1 MKELL
6 QQLYSGEGR
15 LSLLLL
21 KAKEFAEQYEDESFL
36 EFIDK
41 ELNGYDIGELPKYR
55 LIKSEI
61 IGTIKD
67 AYGEIMKQDVPI
79 NFSVLSQHVGYDLS
93 ITHIPD
99 GIGFIEDGLTE
110 LTSQIV
116 QRPIPSQAV
125 GMLNKTFKHNNPH
138 FHLSSASHSF
148 GKAALNFILT
158 KVRQEV
164 ISGMQKLNK
173 QNEINMNEVADDNY
187 ISDEINVFVTYAWED
202 TNHNDKVISFVNFL
216 RENGYNA
223 TMDRKESQE
232 NTATDFNQMM
242 ITGISNSDKVIIVLS
257 DMYKEK
263 ADTFTGG
270 VGTEFRII
278 FEQLKTYTNKFI
290 FVSFGN
296 KSNEIIVPTA
306 IGGRDILN
314 LKKDQD
320 ETEFNQLFAKLKSEN
335 TIVFS
340 EVSEKRAEVKVKKIE
355 PFKL

>member
-21 KAKEFAEQYEDESFL
+21 QAKEFAEQYEDKNFI

-41 ELNGYDIGELPKYR
+41 ELNGYDVGELPEYR

-67 AYGEIMKQDVPI
+67 AYGQVIKQGVPI
-79 NFSVLSQHVGYDLS
+79 NFSVLSKHVGLDLS
-93 ITHIPD
+93 VTHIPD
-99 GIGFIEDGLTE
+99 GIGFIEDGLSE
-110 LTSQIV
+110 LTGQIV
-116 QRPIPSQAV
+116 QRPIPPQAV
-125 GMLNKTFKHNNPH
+125 EMLNKTFKHNNPQ
-138 FHLSSASHSF
+138 FHLSSAAHSF

-164 ISGMQKLNK
+164 ISSMQKLNK
-173 QNEINMNEVADDNY
+173 QNEINMAEVADDDLVN
-187 ISDEINVFVTYAWED
+187 DKINVFVTYAWED
-202 TNHNDKVISFVNFL
+202 ASHNDKVISFVNFL
-216 RENGYNA
+216 RESGYNA

-232 NTATDFNQMM
+232 DTATDFNQMM
-242 ITGISNSDKVIIVLS
+242 ITGISNSDKVIVVLS
-257 DMYKEK
+257 EIYKEK
-263 ADTFTGG
+263 ADKFAGG

-278 FEQLKTYTNKFI
+278 FEQLKTFTNKFI

-296 KSNEIIVPTA
+296 RSNDLIVPTA

-320 ETEFNQLFAKLKSEN
+320 ENKFNQLFAKLNSEN

-340 EVSEKRAEVKVKKIE
+340 DVREKRAEVKVKKIE

>member
-1 MKELL
+1 MNELL
-6 QQLYSGEGR
+6 KQLYSGEGR

-21 KAKEFAEQYEDESFL
+21 QSKEFAEKFNDEIL
-36 EFIDK
+36 IEFIDK
-41 ELNGYDIGELPKYR
+41 ELNGYDAGELPEYR
-55 LIKSEI
+55 IINAEI

-67 AYGEIMKQDVPI
+67 AYGQIAKKDVPI
-79 NFSVLSQHVGYDLS
+79 NFSVLSEHVGIDLS
-93 ITHIPD
+93 QTHIPD
-99 GIGFIEDGLTE
+99 GIGFIEDGLSE
-110 LTSQIV
+110 LTGQLV
-116 QRPIPSQAV
+116 QRQIPPRAV
-125 GMLNKTFKHNNPH
+125 EMLNKTFKHNNPQ

-148 GKAALNFILT
+148 GKAALQFILT
-158 KVRQEV
+158 KVRQDL
-164 ISGMQKLNK
+164 IAKMQKLNK
-173 QNEINMNEVADDNY
+173 ENEINMKEVA
-187 ISDEINVFVTYAWED
+187 SDIKSDIINVFVTYAWED
-202 TNHNDKVISFVNFL
+202 NEHNDKVISFVNFL
-216 RENGYNA
+216 REKCGYNA

-242 ITGISNSDKVIIVLS
+242 ITGITNSEKVIIVLS
-257 DMYKEK
+257 EKYKEK
-263 ADTFTGG
+263 ADNFTGG

-296 KSNEIIVPTA
+296 NANEEIVPAA

-320 ETEFNQLFAKLKSEN
+320 ETEFNQLFAKLNSEN

-340 EVSEKRAEVKVKKIE
+340 EVNETRVEVKVQEIK